1 MRRGWALLCLTGLSL
16 ALVTPAWAR
25 VRKFDYFSVDVPGGW
40 TAEQQG
46 ATVVVAAAEDEAASV
61 SIAVAPM
68 GAASLEEL
76 AWALSAQMDGTEPEL
91 DDEVWTVTFTD
102 LAGVESAAFLIEG
115 DEEHYI
121 VASVSGWDDAIE
133 GILDSLEFYEE

>member
-1 MRRGWALLCLTGLSL
+1 MRRTWALLCLAWASF
-16 ALVTPAWAR
+16 ALVGPAWAE
-25 VRKFDYFSVDVPGGW
+25 VQEFDWFSVDVPRGW

-46 ATVVVAAAEDEAASV
+46 ATVVVAAGDEAVSV

-91 DDEVWTVTFTD
+91 DDDVWAFTFTD

-115 DEEHYI
+115 DGEHYI

>member
-1 MRRGWALLCLTGLSL
+1 MKKRILSILCLVV
-16 ALVTPAWAR
+16 ALTAAPAWAR
-25 VRKFDYFSVDVPGGW
+25 VQKFDYFSLDVPRGW

-46 ATVVVAAAEDEAASV
+46 ATVVVAAEDKPVSV

-76 AWALSAQMDGTEPEL
+76 AYALSAQMDGTEPEF
-91 DDEVWTVTFTD
+91 DDDVWTFTFTD
-102 LAGVESAAFLIEG
+102 LAGVESTAFLGEG

-133 GILDSLEFYEE
+133 GILDSVEFYEE